1 MCVKRL
7 RSMKKIA
14 LLLLAL
20 AMLLSCEKTSSLRN
34 GVYLNGEL
42 IARMDG
48 HISGWPPTRD

>member
-1 MCVKRL
+1 
-7 RSMKKIA
+7 MKKIT